1 MSHAA
6 PVLFCCNSGPQ
17 VGLGHLMRV
26 REMARHLTALGHP
39 CLLYG
44 PPEGLAAPG
53 DPALFALWQPETA
66 AEAAESTL
74 RARALV
80 ALAQGRG
87 GRWLVIDDYR
97 GDMAF
102 QDVLAAAGMHWLQQ
116 FDASLT
122 DWHYRCPVL
131 VNASPWERPEHYRGR
146 LPDPG
151 TQVLFGPRYAVI
163 RPEFRAIAPQPD
175 ARPLRRLLLAFGGG
189 DDRGMTL
196 RALDALVAEPLPG
209 VTPVIVSGAANP
221 ALPGIRARI
230 AGTGLGAELHV
241 APPDMAGL
249 IAGCDLG
256 LIAGGTMSY
265 ELAICG
271 VPAVLVALAGNQANP
286 CRGWQA
292 LTGAP
297 YLGTAAD
304 VTPQA
309 IAATL
314 SGLAAD
320 PAARVRLAAAGRAAV
335 DGLGTER
342 LVAALLERDRA

>member
-1 MSHAA
+1 MR
-6 PVLFCCNSGPQ
+6 PEPILFCCNSGPQ

-26 REMARHLTALGHP
+26 REMARDLTARGHP

-44 PPEGLAAPG
+44 PPEALARPG
-53 DPALFALWQPETA
+53 DRALFALWQPETGP
-66 AEAAESTL
+66 EAADSTL

-80 ALAQGRG
+80 ALARAHGTR
-87 GRWLVIDDYR
+87 RLVIDDYR
-97 GDMAF
+97 GDSAF
-102 QDVLAAAGMHWLQQ
+102 QDVLAGAGMHWLQQ

-122 DWHYRCPVL
+122 DWTYRCPVL

-146 LPDPG
+146 LPDPA

-163 RPEFRAIAPQPD
+163 RPEFRATLPRPD
-175 ARPLRRLLLAFGGG
+175 ARPLRRLLMAFGGG

-196 RALDALVAEPLPG
+196 RALDALAARPLPG

-221 ALPGIRARI
+221 ALPAIAARLKDS
-230 AGTGLGAELHV
+230 APGAELHI

-271 VPAVLVALAGNQANP
+271 TPFLLVALAGNQANP

-297 YLGTAAD
+297 YLGTAAE
-304 VTPQA
+304 VTPA
-309 IAATL
+309 TIATALAT
-314 SGLAAD
+314 LAAD
-320 PAARVRLAAAGRAAV
+320 PAARARLAGAGRAAV
-335 DGLGTER
+335 DGRGTER
-342 LVAALLERDRA
+342 LTAAVLEREFA

>member
-1 MSHAA
+1 MSAE
-6 PVLFCCNSGPQ
+6 PVLFCCNTGPQ

-26 REMARHLTALGHP
+26 REMARHLVAAGHP

-44 PPEGLAAPG
+44 PPEALARPE
-53 DPALFALWQPETA
+53 DRALFTLWQPETG
-66 AEAAESTL
+66 AEVADSAL
-74 RARALV
+74 RARVLV
-80 ALAQGRG
+80 ALAQARG
-87 GRWLVIDDYR
+87 SRRLVIDDYR

-122 DWHYRCPVL
+122 DRHYRCPVL
-131 VNASPWERPEHYRGR
+131 VNASPWERPEHYRTR

-151 TQVLFGPRYAVI
+151 TQALFGPRYAVI
-163 RPEFRAIAPQPD
+163 RPEFRAITPQPD
-175 ARPLRRLLLAFGGG
+175 DRPLRRLLIAFGGG

-196 RALDALVAEPLPG
+196 RALDALASRPLPG

-221 ALPGIRARI
+221 ALAQIAARVAE
-230 AGTGLGAELHV
+230 AGTGAELHV

-256 LIAGGTMSY
+256 LIAGGTMSS

-297 YLGTAAD
+297 YLGTAAE
-304 VTPQA
+304 VTPEA
-309 IAATL
+309 IAASL
-314 SGLAAD
+314 GGLAGD
-320 PAARVRLAAAGRAAV
+320 RSARARMAAAGRAAV

-342 LVAALLERDRA
+342 LTAALLEREMA